1 VCSRG
6 EKLSI
11 GAEFVFG
18 GQHCDSFDK
27 LGKGC
32 VWDKN
37 SEVNIRGAA

>member
-18 GQHCDSFDK
+18 GQHCDSFDSVARTAFGRK
-27 LGKGC
+27 IGM
-32 VWDKN
+32 
-37 SEVNIRGAA
+37 SA